1 MKRVVIHSDGG
12 CHGNPGPGGWAATL
26 EYGGRT
32 RELSGGVPATTN
44 NRMELQAA
52 IESLGALKEI
62 CSVDFYTDSEYVK
75 NGVTA
80 WMKNWK
86 RNGWKT
92 QAKKPV
98 KNADLWR
105 QLDPLVAKHEIK
117 WHWLKGHAGYAG
129 NERCD
134 ELANLAIAD
143 VKKSH
148 TAAELKAALADFK
161 ALESPQNSNPIQP
174 AQLL

>member
-1 MKRVVIHSDGG
+1 MKNVIIHSDGG

-52 IESLGALKEI
+52 IEALGALKET
-62 CSVDFYTDSEYVK
+62 CAVDFYTDSEYVK
-75 NGVTA
+75 NGVTV
-80 WMKNWK
+80 WMRNWK

-105 QLDPLVAKHEIK
+105 TLDPLVTRHEIK
-117 WHWLKGHAGYAG
+117 WHWVKGHAGHTG

-134 ELANLAIAD
+134 VLANEAIAKQKTTHGAD
-143 VKKSH
+143 GLKS
-148 TAAELKAALADFK
+148 ALALFK
-161 ALESPQNSNPIQP
+161 ASE
-174 AQLL
+174 AQVGSADKALL